1 MNDQDETRPGEDG
14 GPSAGPGGPEGPEPT
29 GVPGEPEPTGGPDD
43 ALRSLE
49 RLDGLTRGERS
60 APPPASSSLRRKL
73 PRLAAVPRPTQGW
86 ARIAA
91 PAAFLVAVIVVV
103 SVAFQS
109 GVVGGDNGT
118 KAVKPAAKVTKTAT
132 KSPKPGSSAKPT
144 TKATRTASAKPTT
157 TPSATGGTR
166 TYKIKPGDTLSGI
179 AARFDTSVT
188 EIEALNADVDL
199 TTLQPGQKLIVPA
212 R

>member
-1 MNDQDETRPGEDG
+1 MTEEDETRRGESDG
-14 GPSAGPGGPEGPEPT
+14 PLAGPRGPEGP
-29 GVPGEPEPTGGPDD
+29 GPTGGPDD

-49 RLDGLTRGERS
+49 RLQSLAKDERAS
-60 APPPASSSLRRKL
+60 AAPKPASPSPHRRR
-73 PRLAAVPRPTQGW
+73 PRLASAPRPVQAW

-109 GVVGGDNGT
+109 GVVGGDDG
-118 KAVKPAAKVTKTAT
+118 KKGVKPAAKVTKTAT
-132 KSPKPGSSAKPT
+132 KSPKPSASGTKST
-144 TKATRTASAKPTT
+144 TPTT
-157 TPSATGGTR
+157 TGDTR
-166 TYKIKPGDTLSGI
+166 SYTVKPGDTMSGI
-179 AARFDTSVT
+179 AARFDTSVA
-188 EIEALNADVDL
+188 EVERLNPDADL